1 MHKAQRLI
9 QLMLIVN
16 EKRRFTIRELSEELG
31 VSRRTIMRDLG
42 ELEELGVPLY
52 SEVGAAGGYRVL
64 NDKMLPPI
72 HFTDSEATAL
82 FFAGQSLQR
91 YSELPFEAET
101 ASALRKFYARLPGDV
116 RRRID
121 RLKRRLTFWVPPREV
136 KAPHLRGL
144 LEAALD
150 RAVVEIEYDGA
161 VERTVRRIRPDG
173 VYAMNGLWYVQAY
186 CDRSGGRR
194 VFRADRV
201 LSLSPAGGEPPER
214 EEDAEPFEGPS
225 FEPDDGQP
233 LTLVVEL
240 TRAGMRR
247 ASADPWLSEGLM
259 ERPDGSGEAHR
270 AIPPSYLPWATSFF
284 LGYGPD
290 ARVVEPLELR
300 RSLREA
306 SERVARMYEQDGR

>member
-9 QLMLIVN
+9 QLMMIVN

-31 VSRRTIMRDLG
+31 VSRRTIMRDLQ

-72 HFTDSEATAL
+72 HFTENEATAL

-121 RLKRRLTFWVPPREV
+121 RLKRRLAFWVPPRDV
-136 KAPHLRGL
+136 RAPHLRGL

-150 RAVVEIEYDGA
+150 RAFVEIEYDGA
-161 VERTVRRIRPDG
+161 AERTNRRIRPDG
-173 VYAMNGLWYVQAY
+173 VYAMNGLWYVEAY
-186 CDRSGGRR
+186 CERSGGRR

-201 LSLSPAGGEPPER
+201 LALSPAGGEPPER

-225 FEPDDGQP
+225 FEPDDGQG
-233 LTLVVEL
+233 TMLVVEL

-247 ASADPWLSEGLM
+247 AAVDPWLSEGLT
-259 ERPDGSGEAHR
+259 ERADGSGTAR
-270 AIPPSYLPWATSFF
+270 RTMPISYLPWATSYF
-284 LGYGPD
+284 LGYGSH
-290 ARVVEPLELR
+290 ARVVEPPELR
-300 RSLREA
+300 RSLQAA
-306 SERVARMYEQDGR
+306 SEAVLRLYEL